1 MLIKN
6 ERLLPCS
13 QAQAWAALNDEAV
26 LQACIPG
33 CESLQRLAP
42 EQLEA
47 VVAAALGPVRARFKA
62 KLGLQDIRPPQGYSL
77 VFEGQAGAA
86 GFSKGTAR
94 IELLSEGEG
103 ESQTLLRYEA
113 QVQIGGKL
121 AQIGS
126 RVIEAA
132 AQKIIGE
139 FFARLEAQLAPAQA
153 PAEAAAQPPAAAAG
167 GWLARLLGWLRA
179 LLGRSQGSA
188 RA

>member
-6 ERLLPCS
+6 ERLLPCG

-94 IELLSEGEG
+94 IELLSEGE
-103 ESQTLLRYEA
+103 SQTLLRYEA

-139 FFARLEAQLAPAQA
+139 FFVRLEAQLAAAQA
-153 PAEAAAQPPAAAAG
+153 PTEAAAQPAAASA

-179 LLGRSQGSA
+179 LLGRGQGSA

>member
-6 ERLLPCS
+6 ERRLPCG

-62 KLGLQDIRPPQGYSL
+62 KLGLQGIRPPQGYSL

-94 IELLSEGEG
+94 IELLSEGEA
-103 ESQTLLRYEA
+103 QTLLRYEA

-139 FFARLEAQLAPAQA
+139 FFARLEAQLAAAQA
-153 PAEAAAQPPAAAAG
+153 PAEAAAQPAAATA

-179 LLGRSQGSA
+179 LLGRGQGSA

>member
-6 ERLLPCS
+6 ERLLPCG

-94 IELLSEGEG
+94 IELLSEGET
-103 ESQTLLRYEA
+103 QTLLRYEA

-139 FFARLEAQLAPAQA
+139 FFARLEAQLAAAQV
-153 PAEAAAQPPAAAAG
+153 PAEAAAQPAAASA

-179 LLGRSQGSA
+179 LLGRGQGSA